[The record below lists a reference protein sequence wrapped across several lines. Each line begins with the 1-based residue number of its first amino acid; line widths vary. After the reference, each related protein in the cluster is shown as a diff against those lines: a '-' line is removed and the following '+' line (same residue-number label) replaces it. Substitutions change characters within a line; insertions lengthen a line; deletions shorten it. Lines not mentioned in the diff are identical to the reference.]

1 MRAVRTRVKVCGITT
16 ADDARAAVSAGA
28 DALGVI
34 LAPSK
39 REVTIDEAVAI
50 MSSVPP
56 LISRIAVFVDAP
68 EGFVREAITRLSLT
82 AVQLHGGES
91 PTFCASMPV
100 PVIKAMRVGERFDP
114 AAIEPYHGSIAAV
127 LLDTLVAGVDGGS
140 GRAFAWER
148 VPAMPDWAPVI
159 VAGGL
164 TPVNVGS
171 AIRALRPFAVDVS
184 SGVEERLRHKDR
196 MKLMA
201 FVAAVRAADGEDER

>member
-16 ADDARAAVSAGA
+16 AEDARTAISAGA

-39 REVTIDEAVAI
+39 REVTIEEAEGILRA
-50 MSSVPP
+50 VPP
-56 LISRIAVFVDAP
+56 LVGRVGVFVDAP
-68 EGFVREAITRLSLT
+68 EGFVREAIARLSLT

-91 PTFCASMPV
+91 PTFCGSMPV
-100 PVIKAMRVGERFDP
+100 PVIKAMRVGEGFDP
-114 AAIEPYHGSIAAV
+114 AAIEPYQGSIAAV

-140 GRAFAWER
+140 GRVFDWNSVEG
-148 VPAMPDWAPVI
+148 MPQWAPVI

-164 TPVNVGS
+164 TPVNVTR

-184 SGVEERLRHKDR
+184 SGVEERVRHKDR

-201 FVAAVRAADGEDER
+201 FVAAVRAADVEDGR